1 MTTTSYRRHSAVG
14 VRPFF
19 PSRQYSGV
27 RLRLVARGTMTTTS
41 YHSRSAEGVR
51 HFFRRGATQLSGRVF
66 VHAER

>member
-14 VRPFF
+14 VRPF
-19 PSRQYSGV
+19 SV
-27 RLRLVARGTMTTTS
+27 EAILWCRLRLVARGTMTTTS

-51 HFFRRGATQLSGRVF
+51 HFFRRGATQLFGRVL